1 MVASLSPWIWWLGQ
15 ALALVVS
22 VVVALVL
29 TRQVRRSHRRAQTD
43 RVGLFG
49 SIAIAIVGAAVGA
62 WVMGLG
68 WWWAAD
74 QAAFFATFWFRLF
87 ARPLR

>member
-15 ALALVVS
+15 ALALGVS

-29 TRQVRRSHRRAQTD
+29 TRQVRRAQTD
-43 RVGLFG
+43 RVGLVG
-49 SIAIAIVGAAVGA
+49 SIAIAIAGAAVGA

-74 QAAFFATFWFRLF
+74 LAAFFATFSFRLF